1 MGCVGSKVPAGTE
14 LEPANPPSGSNS
26 KSARGRTKVPFSPS
40 RNGVSTRQRS
50 SNDNSKHDNRSPKA
64 AISPARRRKAEKE
77 RLLEERRRKNEVM
90 NLKIALGLWLD
101 VHMPAA
107 AVRLRMFMFGQGL
120 RNEAKE
126 NADEVTGDDSV
137 APVNYGGPL
146 NGTDS
151 AEVVAKPKPRQPT
164 ANGFVRISVEAA
176 GSGIPLIAS
185 MLLPFDST
193 VPELKRAISER
204 LSDRPSFSLLLFAGH
219 GGPVLDSHPFRP
231 MHEEG
236 IVDGTVVVVGST
248 AVSRVDPEPRPKC
261 IGKFDASVMNE
272 LHWQLETH
280 DPRPFMERHNLRPH
294 HIPFWI
300 RTSAYPATIWT
311 TARLYLD
318 GKVSSRSDMET
329 ILNYAHR
336 LQLPS
341 KQVLQEW
348 FDE

>member
-219 GGPVLDSHPFRP
+219 GGPVLDSHPFRF
-231 MHEEG
+231 E
-236 IVDGTVVVVGST
+236 VARVVLSV
-248 AVSRVDPEPRPKC
+248 AKC
-261 IGKFDASVMNE
+261 
-272 LHWQLETH
+272 L
-280 DPRPFMERHNLRPH
+280 
-294 HIPFWI
+294 I
-300 RTSAYPATIWT
+300 RCSDTCSMPATLVDRT
-311 TARLYLD
+311 QANARRGNCRWHRRGGWQYC
-318 GKVSSRSDMET
+318 GFASRSGTAAEM
-329 ILNYAHR
+329 YR
-336 LQLPS
+336 
-341 KQVLQEW
+341 KV
-348 FDE
+348 